1 MPDNSQTCHY
11 YVDEAGD
18 PILFDKKGKVL
29 IGSEGCSRYFILGLL
44 HVEDP
49 PSMEHELN
57 NLRKKLL
64 ADPYFA
70 GVPSMQPDEK
80 KTAIAFHAKDDV
92 AEVRKEVFSLIMA
105 HKDLRFFAIIRE
117 KQKLLSYVRQRNSID
132 PNYRYDTNE
141 VYDYLVR
148 RLFRDRLHTKD
159 SYSIHFARRGS
170 SDRTKSL
177 RLALRAA
184 EERYAAKYNKQA
196 GEVPID
202 VIPAYSKDNPSLQV
216 VDYFLWSLQR
226 LYEQGEERYLSLLW
240 PSFRLVIDMD
250 DTRNAKYGMYYGQR
264 HPLTLNE
271 IKDRK

>member
-11 YVDEAGD
+11 FVDEAGD

-49 PSMEHELN
+49 SSMEHELN

-64 ADPYFA
+64 ADPYFS
-70 GVPSMQPDEK
+70 GVPSMQPEEK

-92 AEVRKEVFSLIMA
+92 AEVRKEVFSLLMER
-105 HKDLRFFAIIRE
+105 KDLRFFAIIRD

-132 PNYRYDTNE
+132 PNYRYDSNE

-170 SDRTKSL
+170 SDRTQSL

-196 GEVPID
+196 GEVSID

-226 LYEQGEERYLSLLW
+226 FYERGEERYLSLLW